1 MRGLIGVVLLL
12 LVADVYADAAVDVC
26 YNYGCAAQTS
36 VTFSTERLLEVAALL
51 SRANSPTAERAL
63 LGQALG
69 PLYAWA
75 GEQSPIASDRH
86 GNYADDGVEGRMDCI
101 DHSLTTTRMLEL
113 LADRGLLRWHRVV
126 ERERRVRGL
135 VFQHFSAVIEEVPG
149 PSAAGSVS
157 DPSAADGAARRFAVD
172 SWFVDNGQPAVIL
185 PLAAWLDGE
194 GLDVE

>member
-1 MRGLIGVVLLL
+1 MRGLIRVVVLL

-69 PLYAWA
+69 RLYAWA

-101 DHSLTTTRMLEL
+101 DHSLTTTRMLSCSPI
-113 LADRGLLRWHRVV
+113 ADCCAGI
-126 ERERRVRGL
+126 GSSNANGG
-135 VFQHFSAVIEEVPG
+135 SAVWYSSIF
-149 PSAAGSVS
+149 
-157 DPSAADGAARRFAVD
+157 R
-172 SWFVDNGQPAVIL
+172 Q
-185 PLAAWLDGE
+185 
-194 GLDVE
+194 

>member
-1 MRGLIGVVLLL
+1 MRGLIGVVLLWL
-12 LVADVYADAAVDVC
+12 AADVWADAAVEVC

-69 PLYAWA
+69 RLYAWA
-75 GEQSPIASDRH
+75 GEQSPIAGDRH
-86 GNYADDGVEGRMDCI
+86 GNFADDGVEGRMDCI
-101 DHSLTTTRMLEL
+101 DHSLTTTRMLHL

-135 VFQHFSAVIEEVPG
+135 VFQHFSAAIEEVSAVIAPG
-149 PSAAGSVS
+149 GVSESAV
-157 DPSAADGAARRFAVD
+157 ADGVANRFAVD

-185 PLAAWLDGE
+185 PLGAWLDGE